1 MGETTKYADVDEINK
16 FMDEHF
22 VLCTMK
28 KDEKGLPVLVRT
40 N

>member
-1 MGETTKYADVDEINK
+1 MNSDETVEELNK